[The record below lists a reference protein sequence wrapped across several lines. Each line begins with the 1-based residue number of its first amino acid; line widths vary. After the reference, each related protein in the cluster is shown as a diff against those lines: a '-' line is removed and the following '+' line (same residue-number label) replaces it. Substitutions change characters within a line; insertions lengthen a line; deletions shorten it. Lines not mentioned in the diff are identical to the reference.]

1 MENQDKNRKS
11 SSQTGRKYLLR
22 LFITGSSP
30 RSIRA
35 VNNLTGICSKYM
47 DGDYELQIVDIY
59 EKPEL
64 AGEDQ
69 IIAIP
74 TLIRILP
81 APERRIIG
89 DLSHTEEVMAGLGL
103 EYS

>member
-11 SSQTGRKYLLR
+11 SSQTGKKYLLR

-35 VNNLTGICSKYM
+35 VSNLTGICSKYM

-59 EKPEL
+59 EKPGL
-64 AGEDQ
+64 AREDQ
-69 IIAIP
+69 VIAIP

-81 APERRIIG
+81 APEKRIIG
-89 DLSHTEEVMAGLGL
+89 DLTHTEEVMAGLGL